1 MGSNMR
7 ITYTIS
13 IIIAL
18 ALFSACG
25 GGGGKSPI
33 VKPIDTPTSSTIQSL
48 NFSPA
53 NVTTGTVVEV
63 SATYTNASAFESA
76 AKLWLVGGG
85 TISEQPPDFDLVLR
99 ETAGIKA
106 TSATL
111 TTTASKVYWLTPT
124 RPGSYNVSLR
134 IGNAYLVQTVEV
146 TTAPIGLE
154 VLPGEG
160 NSVVVRVVAQDVTN
174 LYQAAFRVV
183 FNASI
188 YAPTEV
194 TPGTLLGGSDDI
206 LFIGLTNQNG
216 FVPIAITRKGSA
228 GGVSGSGVL
237 AEIVFTP
244 KAASRVAA
252 SISISGFELLR
263 YVLRDSSG
271 QQFYGD

>member
-1 MGSNMR
+1 MR
-7 ITYTIS
+7 STTYFLAVIFTI
-13 IIIAL
+13 AVV
-18 ALFSACG
+18 AACG
-25 GGGGKSPI
+25 GGGGKPPI
-33 VKPIDTPTSSTIQSL
+33 INPGDPPTSSTIQSL

-53 NVTTGTVVEV
+53 SVTTGTVVEV
-63 SATYTNASAFESA
+63 SATYTNASAFENAS
-76 AKLWLVGGG
+76 KLWQVGGG
-85 TISEQPPDFDLVLR
+85 TLTEEPPDFDLVLR

-106 TSATL
+106 ASATL

-124 RPGSYNVSLR
+124 KPGSYNVSLR
-134 IGNAYLVQTVEV
+134 IGNAYLVQPVEV

-160 NSVVVRVVAQDVTN
+160 DSVIVRVLGQDVTN

-183 FNASI
+183 FNASV
-188 YAPTEV
+188 YTPTEV
-194 TPGTLLGGSDDI
+194 TPGTLLGGNDDI

-228 GGVSGSGVL
+228 GGVNGSGVL
-237 AEIVFTP
+237 AEVVFTP
-244 KAASRVAA
+244 KAASRAAA
-252 SISISGFELLR
+252 SIGISGFELLR

>member
-1 MGSNMR
+1 MR
-7 ITYTIS
+7 STTYFLAVIFTI
-13 IIIAL
+13 AVF
-18 ALFSACG
+18 AACG
-25 GGGGKSPI
+25 GGGKPPI

-53 NVTTGTVVEV
+53 NVTSGTVVEV

-85 TISEQPPDFDLVLR
+85 TLSEQPPDFDLVLR

-106 TSATL
+106 ASATL
-111 TTTASKVYWLTPT
+111 TTTASKVYWLTPIK
-124 RPGSYNVSLR
+124 PGSYNVSLR

-146 TTAPIGLE
+146 TTAPVGLE
-154 VLPGEG
+154 VLPGEN
-160 NSVVVRVVAQDVTN
+160 NSVIVRVVGQGVTD

-183 FNASI
+183 FNASV
-188 YAPTEV
+188 YTPTGV
-194 TPGTLLGGSDDI
+194 TPGTLLGSGSDI

-228 GGVSGSGVL
+228 GGVNGSGVL
-237 AEIVFTP
+237 AEVVFTP
-244 KAASRVAA
+244 KAASRAAA
-252 SISISGFELLR
+252 SIGISGFELLR

-271 QQFYGD
+271 VQFYGD

>member
-1 MGSNMR
+1 MR
-7 ITYTIS
+7 LTYTIS

-76 AKLWLVGGG
+76 AKLW
-85 TISEQPPDFDLVLR
+85 LVLR